1 MRNVWVTRE
10 VRTGRYSGTT
20 VVQGDKD
27 PVGPLSG
34 CPLSPLSPLTP
45 PTAREDQI
53 AYGWGALFQPL
64 HPLLSSS
71 IPEMLSPK
79 CLCLVCAF
87 KFTQRRIPWQPG
99 LNMYFY
105 LRAFITWCLH
115 FIKSPFKWSAAPT
128 LKSLSH
134 YYAPPLRN
142 SRLKASLHQST

>member
-27 PVGPLSG
+27 PVGCL
-34 CPLSPLSPLTP
+34 LSPLSPSRP
-45 PTAREDQI
+45 RQDQI

-87 KFTQRRIPWQPG
+87 VKITKKSNSLNDASPG
-99 LNMYFY
+99 SLHVLYFY
-105 LRAFITWCLH
+105 LRAFITWSLH
-115 FIKSPFKWSAAPT
+115 FMKSPFKWSAAPT